1 MSTELVQHA
10 FHGHAV
16 RVITDEQTGQPW
28 FVASDVAKVLE
39 YRDAFN
45 LVRRLD
51 EDEKGTRQVSTPG
64 GEQEAHVITEAGLYS
79 AVFGSKVQRAQEFK
93 RWVTH
98 EVLPTIRRTGSY
110 GVPSLD
116 LERMDDVALIL
127 QAGAAALARV
137 KELEAPA
144 AAFQALAD
152 SSGDYSLR
160 DAAQIL
166 DRDPSIHTGQ
176 NRLGAYLRQIGWV
189 DRKSVPFQTRVDQ
202 GLICSRA
209 RHYEHPRTGERVLA
223 APQVR
228 ITAKGLGRLHALLGG
243 MAPLE
248 VAERPT
254 LAAVAS

>member
-1 MSTELVQHA
+1 MSTDLVHHA
-10 FHGHAV
+10 FHGQAV
-16 RVITDEQTGQPW
+16 RVITDESTGQPW
-28 FVASDVAKVLE
+28 FVAADVAKILG
-39 YRDAFN
+39 YREAFD
-45 LVRRLD
+45 LTRGLD
-51 EDEKGTRQVSTPG
+51 DDEKGPQIVRTPG
-64 GEQEAHVITEAGLYS
+64 GDQQMTAITEAGLYAAIVRS
-79 AVFGSKVQRAQEFK
+79 RVERAREFR

-127 QAGAAALARV
+127 QAGAAALARA

-166 DRDPSIHTGQ
+166 DRDPAIRTGQ

-189 DRKSVPFQTRVDQ
+189 DRKSVPYQSRVDQ
-202 GLICSRA
+202 GLLCSRA

-223 APQVR
+223 DPQLR

-243 MAPLE
+243 AAPLE
-248 VAERPT
+248 VAERPA
-254 LAAVAS
+254 LVAVSS